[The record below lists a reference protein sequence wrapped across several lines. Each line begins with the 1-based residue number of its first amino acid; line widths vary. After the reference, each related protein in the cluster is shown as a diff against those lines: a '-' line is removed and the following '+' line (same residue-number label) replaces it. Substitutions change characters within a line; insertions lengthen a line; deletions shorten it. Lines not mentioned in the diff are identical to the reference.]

1 MSALPALAPS
11 RGAPTLT
18 LLRDAEL
25 LNQPF
30 HDVSACT
37 GEAKWAET
45 AAPCSPRVSTSLTRY
60 SVGNDGDQKALAP
73 HLHALVRV
81 LHTHDHPLHLRA
93 NAGGKGGEGSNSDRA
108 HSPPPPQVPTSPRRD
123 NRLAVKAGTPATQC
137 CHYELPVIS
146 RVCSPPPSPAAF
158 HAPSPPQTLCP
169 QAEGP
174 PC

>member
-93 NAGGKGGEGSNSDRA
+93 NAGGKGAREVTQIA
-108 HSPPPPQVPTSPRRD
+108 HTPPPAPGSHVTAQRQQTGSKGRD
-123 NRLAVKAGTPATQC
+123 
-137 CHYELPVIS
+137 
-146 RVCSPPPSPAAF
+146 PSYPML
-158 HAPSPPQTLCP
+158 SL
-169 QAEGP
+169 
-174 PC
+174 

>member
-1 MSALPALAPS
+1 MSALPAPAPS

-25 LNQPF
+25 LDQPF

-60 SVGNDGDQKALAP
+60 RVGNDGDQKALAP

-81 LHTHDHPLHLRA
+81 LHTHDNPLHLRA
-93 NAGGKGGEGSNSDRA
+93 NAGVEGSNSDRA
-108 HSPPPPQVPTSPRRD
+108 LLAPSFPRSPRRD
-123 NRLAVKAGTPATQC
+123 N
-137 CHYELPVIS
+137 
-146 RVCSPPPSPAAF
+146 
-158 HAPSPPQTLCP
+158 TLG
-169 QAEGP
+169 Q
-174 PC
+174 

>member
-1 MSALPALAPS
+1 MSALPAPAPS
-11 RGAPTLT
+11 RGAPTLTTLT

-37 GEAKWAET
+37 GKAKWAET

-60 SVGNDGDQKALAP
+60 RVGNDGDQKALAP

-93 NAGGKGGEGSNSDRA
+93 NAVGGGCSEGSNSDRA
-108 HSPPPPQVPTSPRRD
+108 HLPPGSPGHR
-123 NRLAVKAGTPATQC
+123 AGTRLGQ
-137 CHYELPVIS
+137 
-146 RVCSPPPSPAAF
+146 
-158 HAPSPPQTLCP
+158 
-169 QAEGP
+169 
-174 PC
+174 

>member
-1 MSALPALAPS
+1 MSALPAPAPS
-11 RGAPTLT
+11 RGAPTLTTLT

-37 GEAKWAET
+37 GKAKWAET

-60 SVGNDGDQKALAP
+60 RVGNDGDQKALAP

-93 NAGGKGGEGSNSDRA
+93 NAVWGGGAVRGVTQIA
-108 HSPPPPQVPTSPRRD
+108 HTCPQVPQVTAQVQDWGSKGQD
-123 NRLAVKAGTPATQC
+123 
-137 CHYELPVIS
+137 
-146 RVCSPPPSPAAF
+146 PSYLVL
-158 HAPSPPQTLCP
+158 SL
-169 QAEGP
+169 
-174 PC
+174 

>member
-1 MSALPALAPS
+1 MSALPAPAPS

-25 LNQPF
+25 LDQPF

-37 GEAKWAET
+37 GEAKWAEI

-60 SVGNDGDQKALAP
+60 RVGNDGDQKALAP

-93 NAGGKGGEGSNSDRA
+93 NAGVGRGE
-108 HSPPPPQVPTSPRRD
+108 
-123 NRLAVKAGTPATQC
+123 
-137 CHYELPVIS
+137 
-146 RVCSPPPSPAAF
+146 
-158 HAPSPPQTLCP
+158 
-169 QAEGP
+169 
-174 PC
+174 